1 MCHSNIN
8 NEWNGFLE
16 GGVYVFFNR
25 RELELSEKISTL
37 SYLIYRYLTMEL
49 IFHFL
54 KMHFS
59 FKKKKVLS
67 IISMIN
73 NRHAWNPFF
82 FIQHCHWDCQHFFHV
97 FDSPSRT
104 HKKKQNYIII
114 YNLNYYTYWGLFIK
128 NILFIKRVIFNN
140 PSSPFIRNVSPSGLS
155 LL

>member
-82 FIQHCHWDCQHFFHV
+82 FLYNTVTGTVSIFFMSLTHRHV
-97 FDSPSRT
+97 
-104 HKKKQNYIII
+104 HIKKQNYIII

-128 NILFIKRVIFNN
+128 NILFKKRVIFNN